1 MKMMEIDVEKI
12 KIFFLSYLYFP
23 KEENYNKEKNEKK
36 SIPLYEYE
44 NLLKNKEIEKLELL
58 EQSKDFNRK
67 ANFLYGK
74 NKFKIE
80 MKISNKKFNDFQ
92 RNFDYERKELKEE
105 KKDLTVISLPQ
116 PKMDIY
122 FNLSD
127 IEFMFYKSNFASI
140 INNKQNAQLFIY
152 LKKFEFKI

>member
-23 KEENYNKEKNEKK
+23 KEENHNNKKNEKK
-36 SIPLYEYE
+36 SIPIYEYD

-58 EQSKDFNRK
+58 EQTKDFNRK

-92 RNFDYERKELKEE
+92 RKFD
-105 KKDLTVISLPQ
+105 
-116 PKMDIY
+116 
-122 FNLSD
+122 
-127 IEFMFYKSNFASI
+127 
-140 INNKQNAQLFIY
+140 
-152 LKKFEFKI
+152 